1 LRINGKSSQDSEF
14 LGLKLGKHV
23 VFTFTT
29 FSTFEVEVIDNMK
42 NYIIFSS
49 QQALHDGPDHFFPQQ
64 FHELAYEKRRNLN
77 PKHRNNNT
85 NTMYHK

>member
-1 LRINGKSSQDSEF
+1 MEFVFQDNEF

-23 VFTFTT
+23 VFIFTT
-29 FSTFEVEVIDNMK
+29 FSTSEVEVVNNVK

-49 QQALHDGPDHFFPQQ
+49 QQALHDGPDQFFFQQ
-64 FHELAYEKRRNLN
+64 FHELACEKRRNLN

-85 NTMYHK
+85 NTMYIAT